1 MIPPPIS
8 LPGARQY
15 GALLLNDGKTIY
27 FSSDREGG
35 YGDLDNYYSE
45 RKGDQWGE
53 PVNFGPQINTPDQD
67 ADMAVSKDGNV
78 IIFPSKR
85 SDSINGSTDLYITRK
100 VNNGWSPPENLG
112 PRINTPETDTCP
124 WLTYDGQTLY
134 LHSEWDGLLFGKKG
148 PMSTWAFRYPKGFH

>member
-100 VNNGWSPPENLG
+100 VNNGCLSKEERAVSSQVFVSHFRDGKWLEACRAPASMGRCLRTSDLASTRLKP
-112 PRINTPETDTCP
+112 TPAH
-124 WLTYDGQTLY
+124 G
-134 LHSEWDGLLFGKKG
+134 
-148 PMSTWAFRYPKGFH
+148 